1 MKCFSK
7 WSPHFLSLS
16 SISRKSLGIAKIQS
30 MSSNPNTTKKEGV
43 VIFCTILKSNLL
55 EGTIFCTVQSNEL
68 RLQMEG
74 CGYPFNGDSCTPN
87 MIPVGSDDDDGFPS
101 TISADIPQVSHRQH
115 YLAWRNNQ
123 LFLPLPS
130 NQSPFLVNRNLRP
143 VSWSQVNLR
152 YHKLATFL
160 KKKKQ
165 NTKNVREDLSH

>member
-1 MKCFSK
+1 
-7 WSPHFLSLS
+7 
-16 SISRKSLGIAKIQS
+16 

-43 VIFCTILKSNLL
+43 VIFRTILKSNVLD
-55 EGTIFCTVQSNEL
+55 GTIFCTVQSNEL
-68 RLQMEG
+68 WLQMEG
-74 CGYPFNGDSCTPN
+74 CGYPFNDDSCTPN
-87 MIPVGSDDDDGFPS
+87 MILVGSDDDDGFPS

-143 VSWSQVNLR
+143 INWSQVNLR
-152 YHKLATFL
+152 YHKLAIFK

-165 NTKNVREDLSH
+165 KTKNVREDLSH